1 MKAGNG
7 KHFEQAYNAQAA
19 VDVEGSYLILGKRV
33 TNNPNDKKELV
44 PTVEPVFG
52 TIKETLGFR
61 HFHLRGLE
69 KAGLEW
75 DIVTLAYNFNRLYN
89 MTGGFL
95 LSEKCVLKAV
105 NA

>member
-1 MKAGNG
+1 MLQLKT
-7 KHFEQAYNAQAA
+7 
-19 VDVEGSYLILGKRV
+19 VEGEDRYKLRKQM
-33 TNNPNDKKELV
+33 
-44 PTVEPVFG
+44 VEPVFG

-75 DIVTLAYNFNRLYN
+75 DIVTLAYNFKRLFN

-95 LSEKCVLKAV
+95 LSEKCALKTV